1 MIAATPETRHRLGII
16 GIVLPE
22 ALYTTAGVKA
32 VLNIGEKKSLRDR
45 LKIMAHE
52 KRVTLNQLC
61 RSLLEEAAE
70 RLTQT
75 AVEQSGSSSGS

>member
-1 MIAATPETRHRLGII
+1 MPELQD
-16 GIVLPE
+16 
-22 ALYTTAGVKA
+22 GV
-32 VLNIGEKKSLRDR
+32 VYVRCPKSLRDR